1 MDETPPLRLGDTGE
15 FVVDLHAQLTIAG
28 YPVETVHPDRF
39 DDPTRSAVVAFQ
51 RRRGLD
57 ASGVVDDDT
66 WSSLAEAAH
75 HFGDRLMCRKTPMMR
90 GDDVAELQ
98 LLLGSLGFDAG
109 WIDGIF
115 GPATEVAVAEFQRNV
130 GLPVDGVADPTTC
143 DALTRVRLSANAAR
157 PVAAVRE
164 REQLRRGSA
173 DLVGRRIVV
182 GDLGMSPTIAG
193 NIGAGLRS
201 EGARVLL
208 LNHPDG
214 TTHARGANQ
223 FEAEAYIGVTVV
235 ERPEC
240 SGWFYET
247 ESFSSHGGRH
257 LAERGVAS
265 LAPVLGVEGQ
275 VDGKRTAV
283 LRETRMPAVLF
294 RLGPESIVDRRT
306 EITSAV
312 IAAVRSWVGD
322 SRNG

>member
-1 MDETPPLRLGDTGE
+1 MDEAPALELGDTGE

-39 DDPTRSAVVAFQ
+39 ERPTLDAVVAFQ
-51 RRRGLD
+51 RRRGLES
-57 ASGVVDDDT
+57 SGVVDLDT
-66 WSSLAEAAH
+66 WVSLAEAAH

-115 GPATEVAVAEFQRNV
+115 GPATEDAVADFQQNV

-143 DALTRVRLSANAAR
+143 ASLTRLRLSANAAR

-164 REQLRRGSA
+164 KEQLRRGPA
-173 DLVGRRIVV
+173 GLVGRRIVV

-193 NIGAGLRS
+193 DIGAALRQ
-201 EGARVLL
+201 EGSRVLL

-214 TTHARGANQ
+214 STHARGANQ
-223 FEAEAYIGVTVV
+223 FEAEVYIGVSVV
-235 ERPEC
+235 DHDEC
-240 SGWFYET
+240 SAWFYET
-247 ESFSSHGGRH
+247 DSFSSHGGRH
-257 LAERGVAS
+257 LAELGIEALAS
-265 LAPVLGVEGQ
+265 VLPGSGRVE
-275 VDGKRTAV
+275 GKRTSV

-294 RLGPESIVDRRT
+294 RLGPKSVVENRSSIAD
-306 EITSAV
+306 AV
-312 IAAVRSWVGD
+312 FDAVRSWVLD
-322 SRNG
+322 PQYH